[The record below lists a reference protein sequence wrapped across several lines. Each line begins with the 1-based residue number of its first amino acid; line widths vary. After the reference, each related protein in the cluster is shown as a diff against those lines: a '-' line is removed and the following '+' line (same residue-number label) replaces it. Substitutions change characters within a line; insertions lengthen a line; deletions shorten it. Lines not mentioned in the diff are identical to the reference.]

1 MVFFLFSVLWPL
13 PLKDK
18 CLILGVSS
26 RSYRHWDHSAT
37 TKTCCVRLVPGAVR
51 IVSEVDSTVVPS
63 SLVKAA
69 SARLSRKP
77 WIPQGTRIKQTLDEA
92 SFPKASRIRILCA
105 KKVAET
111 F

>member
-1 MVFFLFSVLWPL
+1 MDLTGTGITQP
-13 PLKDK
+13 PPKP
-18 CLILGVSS
+18 IVSDLS
-26 RSYRHWDHSAT
+26 QG
-37 TKTCCVRLVPGAVR
+37 PVR

-69 SARLSRKP
+69 SARLSGKP

-92 SFPKASRIRILCA
+92 SFSKASRIRILCA
-105 KKVAET
+105 RKVAET